1 MAREW
6 TMEKVQDTLVEVVQ
20 RAATDE
26 DFRKKALNDPDAAIQ
41 EVAGMPPKETGK
53 VAFTEDASRAVR
65 EGDRVVLP
73 LTKAGKSVSEDEA
86 VSALSGRRE
95 SETSDSSWWPWS
107 WPWTSFTAT
116 CKEHPCK

>member
-1 MAREW
+1 MAGEW

-20 RAATDE
+20 RAARDE
-26 DFRKKALNDPDAAIQ
+26 AFRKKALKDPDGAIH
-41 EVAGMPPKETGK
+41 EVAGMPPKERGK
-53 VAFTEDASRAVR
+53 VAFTEDESSAVR
-65 EGDRVVLP
+65 DGDRVVLP
-73 LTKAGKSVSEDEA
+73 LTPAGKSVSQDEA

-95 SETSDSSWWPWS
+95 SESSSSSWWPWS